1 MNKFY
6 KKLVFGIFIFFSALV
21 PLVSLA
27 EDPDSFL
34 VKVDPDTFGVG
45 QAVDITVTAL
55 KNGVVLQDYIGDVF
69 FEIKGLMPD
78 DYVVP
83 SMGFYSF
90 LIQDQGTKTFSKG
103 LEIKKPGTYQVKVYD
118 ITDVNEEFAGFA
130 SVIVGNTSS
139 NQNLKQ
145 INITSPINSST
156 EKKSTINVI
165 GSSFDLRNSPIDVY
179 LNDMLV
185 ASSNTDSMGNFN
197 VYISNLNSGQNTIQA
212 KILDID
218 NILLGESSVVVVNY
232 QPPFDG
238 VFNSIEILPSGT
250 LKEGDKVTFT
260 VSTVDDVSSAQ
271 MLFSDGSS
279 YPLDLLSPGIF
290 KKDMIMTD
298 VVGDIDVSVSL
309 MYQGLAKN
317 YDDVAS
323 ISIKENKGVG
333 NVKFVTTGVDGSSVI
348 VSWDSIGN
356 SPKYRVSYGTDKNSL
371 QKTVDINSTEVLIE
385 NLQINTTYYF
395 QISPLDDESHSSGE
409 PSSIVEYN
417 PQETKHSCVVQGITV
432 KSEKI
437 GDKYFLL
444 RDEVEN
450 ATKYEIYR
458 SDWEDMSDKKLVGE
472 TTETKFE
479 YFFDKY
485 AEKDQY
491 AYYQVQAICSD
502 GTNVTV
508 DKAQKVQVG
517 PFENTILIIIITLF
531 LYAVYKLY
539 RTQKY

>member
-6 KKLVFGIFIFFSALV
+6 KKLVFWIFIFFSALV

-34 VKVDPDTFGVG
+34 VKVDPDTFWVW

-55 KNGVVLQDYIGDVF
+55 KNGVVLQDYIWDVF
-69 FEIKGLMPD
+69 FEIKWLMPD

-90 LIQDQGTKTFSKG
+90 LIQDQWTKTFSKW

-118 ITDVNEEFAGFA
+118 ITDVNEEFAWFA
-130 SVIVGNTSS
+130 SVIVWNTSS

-165 GSSFDLRNSPIDVY
+165 WSSFDLRNSPIDVY

-185 ASSNTDSMGNFN
+185 ASSNTDSMWNFN

-218 NILLGESSVVVVNY
+218 NILLWESSVVVVNY
-232 QPPFDG
+232 QPPFDW
-238 VFNSIEILPSGT
+238 VFNSIEILPSWT
-250 LKEGDKVTFT
+250 LKEWDKVTFT

-309 MYQGLAKN
+309 MYQWLAKN

-333 NVKFVTTGVDGSSVI
+333 NVKFVTTWVDGSSVI
-348 VSWDSIGN
+348 VSWDSIWN

-385 NLQINTTYYF
+385 NLQTNTTYYF
-395 QISPLDDESHSSGE
+395 QISPLDDESHSSWE

-417 PQETKHSCVVQGITV
+417 PQETKHSCVVQWITV

-437 GDKYFLL
+437 WDKYFLL

-458 SDWEDMSDKKLVGE
+458 SDWEDMSDKKLVWE

-508 DKAQKVQVG
+508 DKAQKVQVW